1 MTGSRKPQVCP
12 LHGAPVGTEGAFWGP
27 TGPHRPS
34 RGIGG
39 VLDNR
44 KSTGLSREG
53 DWQAPAARETCSNGP
68 STTFSL
74 FSSRQGRCFNF
85 TLVRPPYRPVPCSP
99 KICLPPS
106 QACFPING
114 CYSRCQHPAA
124 VCSRLPSRML
134 PLISPPT
141 RAVCGTTLSLPP
153 P

>member
-99 KICLPPS
+99 KIC
-106 QACFPING
+106 QI
-114 CYSRCQHPAA
+114 QHIIEGILVSWALSLFLFHFA
-124 VCSRLPSRML
+124 ESYEHVL
-134 PLISPPT
+134 PLQRGQWHPQIS
-141 RAVCGTTLSLPP
+141 
-153 P
+153 